1 MWSKKPNT
9 EEIRE
14 DGIAG
19 KQKKQNGVH
28 SMEGRIE
35 ADMKI
40 LFLQT
45 VSLSQDA
52 YIRDSIAYTGAFIL
66 FCC

>member
-1 MWSKKPNT
+1 M
-9 EEIRE
+9 
-14 DGIAG
+14 
-19 KQKKQNGVH
+19 KQHIQKGVH

-35 ADMKI
+35 TDMKI
-40 LFLQT
+40 LFSQT